1 MIMKTAP
8 LLCALLLALMAPIGK
23 AADDYSFEAA
33 KSATAAEQKTEI
45 AVDPRDQLYFDDR
58 KRHDNFTIVELAM
71 LGVVAVATIIAA
83 IFAAKL
89 PTAELSGR
97 DLIRSIVLVFV
108 IFGALALAIDV
119 KTTETLTGVIG
130 VLSATAGYLFGR
142 ATSTADEKP
151 RRDARPD
158 EKEP

>member
-1 MIMKTAP
+1 MSSQVV
-8 LLCALLLALMAPIGK
+8 
-23 AADDYSFEAA
+23 DDCCRSDPDIPG
-33 KSATAAEQKTEI
+33 SASHRT
-45 AVDPRDQLYFDDR
+45 
-58 KRHDNFTIVELAM
+58 
-71 LGVVAVATIIAA
+71 
-83 IFAAKL
+83 FAHS
-89 PTAELSGR
+89 SG